1 MDITQIVALVGG
13 EAVVLAA
20 FVVIM
25 KKVFN
30 RIIDNAIDNSFA
42 KSLEKYRNQLSR
54 ANAARTLVL
63 NREMEFY
70 QKIDAQLADL
80 VPLVQDMK
88 RAARENLFG
97 EFEKKCFARY
107 FGLIPEMKDCRIRYE
122 AYVDSKTAAAFSD
135 LIIAMQDNMCF
146 WSNVAKSLSSGSE
159 MDAEAVNR
167 VNDYC
172 DETLKQIALVRV
184 RQGEYLN
191 RISDFK

>member
-70 QKIDAQLADL
+70 QKIDAQLAEL

-122 AYVDSKTAAAFSD
+122 AYVDSK
-135 LIIAMQDNMCF
+135 
-146 WSNVAKSLSSGSE
+146 SLSSGSE